1 MSESFNIKGRV
12 TIVKDQQTF
21 ASGFTK
27 QAFVINDMAEKYSQD
42 IEIEGLKDKC
52 ELVAALNVGDVVN
65 VTFNISGREYN
76 GSHYVNLQ
84 AWKIEVT
91 APAQA
96 APASQP
102 LAFDPEEPL
111 DEEPPF

>member
-96 APASQP
+96 APAP
-102 LAFDPEEPL
+102 VDDPL
-111 DEEPPF
+111 DEEPDFDCPPPF